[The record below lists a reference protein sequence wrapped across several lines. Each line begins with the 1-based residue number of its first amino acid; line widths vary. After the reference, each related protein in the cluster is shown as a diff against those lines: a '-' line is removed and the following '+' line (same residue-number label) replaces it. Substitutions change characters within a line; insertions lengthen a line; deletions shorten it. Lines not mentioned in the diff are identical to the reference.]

1 MKMAGKISGVFFIGA
16 AGSNYPVR
24 THEQPNQPNQPSQPG
39 QVSGGRQ

>member
-1 MKMAGKISGVFFIGA
+1 MKTAGKISGVFSIGA

-39 QVSGGRQ
+39 QDQAARQ